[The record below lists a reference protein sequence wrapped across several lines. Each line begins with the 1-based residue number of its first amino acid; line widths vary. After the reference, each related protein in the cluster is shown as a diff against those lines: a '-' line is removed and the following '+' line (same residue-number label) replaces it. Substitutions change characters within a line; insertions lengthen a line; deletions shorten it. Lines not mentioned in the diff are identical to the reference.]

1 MISQNIGMYVSIELH
16 GIEAEEN
23 SVDFSSIEF
32 LIFNRYVYFF
42 LFFNILLF
50 FTSSSLSLSLSEM
63 LTAESVDCFLM

>member
-42 LFFNILLF
+42 FIF
-50 FTSSSLSLSLSEM
+50 
-63 LTAESVDCFLM
+63 

>member
-23 SVDFSSIEF
+23 NVDFSTIEF
-32 LIFNRYVYFF
+32 LIFNCYVYFFF

-50 FTSSSLSLSLSEM
+50 FLLLLLSLSEM